1 MLIFL
6 PLIYLLIGFIVGK
19 SPYDLKG
26 KASYLLNRF
35 VIPLVIIYN
44 IATHQ
49 AGVFIIISASIIM
62 MITMLLISRLFTGDP
77 IKDLCFCYLNVG
89 WLGLP
94 IASTL
99 FGSLAAMIF
108 IAIYV
113 GSSIF
118 GNSIGAGMLSQTQ
131 GIKSKLINTLQS
143 PPIIAFIIG
152 LLAIPIQHLIASYFH
167 TIYEIFKFIL
177 SFLGMMILGMWLAST
192 KISVKE
198 IKTAVKIFLLRA
210 ITIALF
216 ITGCLFIS
224 YYYYPIALILNNPLV
239 LYLLCLLP
247 PAANII
253 VLETYY
259 AKTGRSASMI
269 ACGTMVSLLAIGCYA
284 ITIKYLFI
292 PL

>member
-6 PLIYLLIGFIVGK
+6 PLIYLALGFIIGK
-19 SPYDLKG
+19 SPFNLKG
-26 KASYLLNRF
+26 IASYLLNRF
-35 VIPLVIIYN
+35 IIPLVIIYN

-49 AGVFIIISASIIM
+49 PGVFIIIFASILMMVIM
-62 MITMLLISRLFTGDP
+62 LFISKIFTSDP

-99 FGSLAAMIF
+99 FGSQAAMIF

-118 GNSIGAGMLSQTQ
+118 GNSIGASMLSPQQ
-131 GIKSKLINTLQS
+131 EINSKLLNTFQS

-152 LLAIPIQHLIASYFH
+152 LITIPLNHFITIYFH
-167 TIYEIFKFIL
+167 TLYEIFKFLL
-177 SFLGMMILGMWLAST
+177 SLLGMMILGMWLAST
-192 KISVKE
+192 KIK
-198 IKTAVKIFLLRA
+198 IQDLITALQLFLLRA
-210 ITIALF
+210 TFIALF
-216 ITGCLFIS
+216 ISACLIIS
-224 YYYYPIALILNNPLV
+224 YYYYPITLLLNNPLA

-269 ACGTMVSLLAIGCYA
+269 ACGTLVSLLAIGCYA
-284 ITIKYLFI
+284 IIVRYFMT
-292 PL
+292 

>member
-1 MLIFL
+1 MLILL

-19 SPYDLKG
+19 STYQLKD
-26 KASYLLNRF
+26 KTSYLLNRV
-35 VIPLVIIYN
+35 VIPVVIIYN

-49 AGVFIIISASIIM
+49 AGVFIIISASIMM
-62 MITMLLISRLFTGDP
+62 MITMLLISRLFTKDP
-77 IKDLCFCYLNVG
+77 LVNLCFCYLNVG

-99 FGSLAAMIF
+99 FGNQAAMIF

-118 GNSIGAGMLSQTQ
+118 GNSLGAGLLSQTQ
-131 GIKSKLINTLQS
+131 GIKNKLINTLQS
-143 PPIIAFIIG
+143 PPIIAFILG
-152 LLAIPIQHLIASYFH
+152 LLTIPIQQLITDYFH
-167 TIYEIFKFIL
+167 PVYEIFKFIL
-177 SFLGMMILGMWLAST
+177 SFLGMMILGMWLATTS
-192 KISVKE
+192 ISSQE
-198 IKTAVKIFLLRA
+198 IKAALRIFLLRA

-216 ITGCLFIS
+216 VTSCLLVS
-224 YYYYPIALILNNPLV
+224 YYVYPIALIINNPLV

-259 AKTGRSASMI
+259 AQSGRSASMI
-269 ACGTMVSLLAIGCYA
+269 ACGTLVSLLAIGCYA
-284 ITIKYLFI
+284 MIIRYLIT